1 MEELVMKTNQ
11 EVTRYK
17 HMVGDFKHRLV
28 TKQTDYDERVTRLVD
43 AHVAE
48 RLQLDE
54 QNKMYKLLV
63 NEQRTE
69 NQDLKYGNSQNLGLI
84 ED

>member
-1 MEELVMKTNQ
+1 
-11 EVTRYK
+11 
-17 HMVGDFKHRLV
+17 MVNDFRHRLAS
-28 TKQTDYDERVTRLVD
+28 KQADYDERVARLVD

-48 RLQLDE
+48 RVQLDE
-54 QNKMYKLLV
+54 QNKMYKLLL
-63 NEQRTE
+63 NELRTE

>member
-1 MEELVMKTNQ
+1 MKNNQ

-17 HMVGDFKHRLV
+17 HIVGDFKHRLV

-54 QNKMYKLLV
+54 QNKM
-63 NEQRTE
+63 
-69 NQDLKYGNSQNLGLI
+69 
-84 ED
+84 